1 MTAIDDMMTPE
12 YIESVLTT
20 YPRFVTGLRSPSPAV
35 DIVIKVSQTE
45 F

>member
-1 MTAIDDMMTPE
+1 MTPE
-12 YIESVLTT
+12 YIVIVEII
-20 YPRFVTGLRSPSPAV
+20 YPTLVFGARSPKPAV